1 MAETVL
7 NLRGEPMS
15 DNGTNGNGNGRRLT
29 PALLLQVGAYVVAL
43 VLAYAALS
51 ERIARLESRSE
62 QLREAI
68 GEIRQDV
75 KTLLR
80 ESR

>member
-1 MAETVL
+1 MT
-7 NLRGEPMS
+7 
-15 DNGTNGNGNGRRLT
+15 DTNGNGNGRRIS
-29 PALLLQVGAYVVAL
+29 PALLLQVAAYVVAL

-51 ERIARLESRSE
+51 ERIARLETRSE

-68 GEIRQDV
+68 GEIRSDV

>member
-1 MAETVL
+1 
-7 NLRGEPMS
+7 MS